1 MSIPDCRADA
11 VLFDKDGTLFE
22 FNATWGGWAANVIAD
37 LSGGNAAQ
45 AARIAEEIDF
55 DLAAGRFRPSSPV
68 IAGTSLAAAAAVQR
82 AMPQRKLAVLAAYL
96 DEAAADMALA
106 PAVPLAGFLDR
117 LAARGLR
124 LGVVTNDSESVA
136 RRNLQAAGV
145 LEQFDFIAGF
155 DSGFGAKPDPA
166 PLLAFARAVKLPASR
181 VVMVGDS
188 RHDLIAGRAAG
199 MQAVGVL
206 TGLAGREELALL
218 ADAVFPDIGHLHA
231 WLNA

>member
-68 IAGTSLAAAAAVQR
+68 IAGTSHETAAAVQR

-188 RHDLIAGRAAG
+188 RHDLVAGRAAG
-199 MQAVGVL
+199 MQTVGVL
-206 TGLAGREELALL
+206 TGLAGREELAPL

>member
-82 AMPQRKLAVLAAYL
+82 AMPQRELAVLAAYL

-199 MQAVGVL
+199 MQTVGVL
-206 TGLAGREELALL
+206 TGLAGREELAPL